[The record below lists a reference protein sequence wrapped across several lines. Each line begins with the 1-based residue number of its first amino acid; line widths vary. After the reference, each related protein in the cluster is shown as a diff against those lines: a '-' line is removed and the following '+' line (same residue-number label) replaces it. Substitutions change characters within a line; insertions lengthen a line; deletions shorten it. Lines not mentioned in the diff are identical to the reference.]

1 MVLRASPLATRKSGP
16 ARAGLG
22 LGSIRGPAGWSGLD
36 SLQDLHHDAGTDGL
50 ATFADG
56 EPEAILHGD
65 RRVQLDGHL
74 DIITGHAHLGLAAV
88 FRQQVEDRAGHVGGA
103 DVELG
108 TVALEER
115 GMTTPFFLAQD
126 VDLGLELGVRRDRA
140 GLANDLPAFE
150 IVFLHTAE
158 QDTDVVTCHA
168 LVERLL
174 EHLDP
179 RDRRGLLGAE
189 ADDLDGVADL
199 DLAAL
204 DPAGSDCASALDREH
219 VLDRHQERLVDLA
232 DGVGDVLVHRL
243 DQVKDGLGCRG
254 VLGVFQ
260 GRPAAAADDR
270 NLVAGELVV
279 CQQFPQLELDQLEQ
293 LLVVHEVDL
302 VEKDNER
309 GHADLAGQKDMLPRL
324 GHWTV
329 RRGDHQD
336 RAVHLGGASDHVLDV
351 VSVARAVDVGVMPLI
366 ALVLHVR
373 DGDGHGLGLAVLG
386 QHREDRRGQ
395 RRLAV
400 VNVPDGAHV
409 DVWLR
414 SGESF
419 LGHVQLRLYGIPEVE
434 VNTAGTLPAA
444 PPASTVQFGRPSQR
458 PGPTARH
465 VTCHARSLGN
475 RPKSCRWD
483 LNPGPRPYQG
493 RALPTEPRQQ
503 NSSLYGVAHLP
514 RPPLSP

>member
-1 MVLRASPLATRKSGP
+1 MSISRT
-16 ARAGLG
+16 GL
-22 LGSIRGPAGWSGLD
+22 
-36 SLQDLHHDAGTDGL
+36 
-50 ATFADG
+50 
-56 EPEAILHGD
+56 
-65 RRVQLDGHL
+65 
-74 DIITGHAHLGLAAV
+74 
-88 FRQQVEDRAGHVGGA
+88 
-103 DVELG
+103 
-108 TVALEER
+108 
-115 GMTTPFFLAQD
+115 
-126 VDLGLELGVRRDRA
+126 
-140 GLANDLPAFE
+140 
-150 IVFLHTAE
+150 
-158 QDTDVVTCHA
+158 
-168 LVERLL
+168 
-174 EHLDP
+174 
-179 RDRRGLLGAE
+179 
-189 ADDLDGVADL
+189 
-199 DLAAL
+199 
-204 DPAGSDCASALDREH
+204 
-219 VLDRHQERLVDLA
+219 
-232 DGVGDVLVHRL
+232 GDVLVHRL
-243 DQVKDGLGCRG
+243 DQVKDGLGGGG

-279 CQQFPQLELDQLEQ
+279 GQQFPQLELDQFEQ

-302 VEKDNER
+302 VEKDNQR
-309 GHADLAGQKDMLPRL
+309 GHADLAGQKDVLPRL

-329 RRGDHQD
+329 GRGDHQD
-336 RAVHLGGASDHVLDV
+336 RAVHLGGAGDHVLDV
-351 VSVARAVDVGVMPLI
+351 VSVARAVDVGVMPLV
-366 ALVLHVR
+366 ALVLDVR
-373 DGDGHGLGLAVLG
+373 DGDGHGLGRVADRAALGDVGVRLGLGLAVLG

-444 PPASTVQFGRPSQR
+444 PPASTVQFGRPPSQR

-465 VTCHARSLGN
+465 VTRHARSLGN

-503 NSSLYGVAHLP
+503 NSLLYGVAHRP